1 IPVFG
6 FFVGCES
13 SGSTTCP
20 FTIIVYGH
28 PWVAAHRN
36 IERRGWCSGRRLGE
50 CRMSGLNYHNPVPLY
65 VDENM
70 AGTVPEKSRYVLVH
84 VSNDDVP
91 VHNIDYPMLIP
102 YCGEYT
108 IGKRIKRRNIVC
120 WYAKLDFISIY
131 TPKLMSIVGGYISGN
146 IRSGMTVENHRDF
159 YMEFDKVIFNKV
171 TSDEIRELNEYV
183 RSLDVTKITG
193 DHHLFVNRQEVDTLL
208 EEAMNLGKYND
219 RLAALMVLK
228 DVASRIGIDNRV
240 SFITHLVYILI
251 APPHAFVH
259 LLSLIG
265 ESTDAEDYASILK
278 RESGAAKQLQ
288 TVFRSDLA
296 SLYELNVLV
305 NRVDSVVDWNKEI
318 DHRTNVKAVGIS
330 TEDVYKISTEIFKD
344 AVREGRYPQRL
355 EWQDYWVQR
364 WSAMP
369 NGSVI
374 SQYDED
380 IAIKKLLPFSARV
393 KSAWFAAKTESNYDY
408 WLKRTPQIYASTS
421 TKYEWGKVRALYGCD
436 VTSFLHSDFGMTN
449 CEDILPSYFPV
460 GRKAN
465 EKYVRESI
473 EKFRETVPVCFD
485 YDDFNSQHSTSS
497 MRTVLQAWLDV
508 NQKYLTEEQV
518 NSVEWTRDS
527 LDSILARFNS
537 SGDTISLSGTLMSG
551 WRLTSFMNTVLNRVY
566 LVKANLFKHLVY
578 ALHNGDDM
586 FGGAV
591 NMAKAVAIIR
601 DAKAIGVRAQVSK
614 TNLGTIGEF
623 LRVDTRAID
632 PTNAQYLSRS
642 VATLVHGRVE
652 SSAPNDLRELVSAII
667 TRSEEVISRGGDFRL
682 INKLTQKTLDFAAR
696 LFNVDN
702 TIIDTMLSNHPVQGG
717 MNKDA
722 PVHLW
727 RIERRTEPFERETLL
742 ARYSLIA
749 PGLFNYV
756 DRVKEQF
763 GVSENLI
770 DKEELLYRAGVSL
783 EKSRVYYELVIETTL
798 GMDIYRALHGVW
810 KSPGY
815 VAPIAKIR
823 SLGLIPAKELRN
835 LNSVPAHLI
844 RTARNP
850 ILMMGTIF

>member
-1 IPVFG
+1 
-6 FFVGCES
+6 
-13 SGSTTCP
+13 
-20 FTIIVYGH
+20 
-28 PWVAAHRN
+28 
-36 IERRGWCSGRRLGE
+36 
-50 CRMSGLNYHNPVPLY
+50 MSGLKYHNPVPLY
-65 VDENM
+65 IDENL
-70 AGTVPEKSRYVLVH
+70 AGTVPEKSKFVLVH

-91 VHNIDYPMLIP
+91 VHDVEYPMWIP
-102 YCGEYT
+102 YCKEYT
-108 IGKRIKRRNIVC
+108 VGLRIKRRNIVC
-120 WYAKLDFISIY
+120 WYAKLDNISIY

-146 IRSGMTVENHRDF
+146 LRSGMTKENHHDF
-159 YMEFDKVIFNKV
+159 YTVYDQIICSKV
-171 TSDEIRELNEYV
+171 TKREIDELNDYV
-183 RSLDVTKITG
+183 KSLSVTKITG
-193 DHHLFVNRQEVDTLL
+193 DHHLFVNRQEVEVLL
-208 EEAMNLGKYND
+208 NEALKLNCYND
-219 RLAALMVLK
+219 RLSALMALK
-228 DVASRIGIDNRV
+228 EAASRIGIDNRV
-240 SFITHLVYILI
+240 SFITHLVYILV
-251 APPHAFVH
+251 APPHAYVH
-259 LLSLIG
+259 LMSLVG

-305 NRVDSVVDWNKEI
+305 NRVDAEVDWETELE
-318 DHRTNVKAVGIS
+318 HRTNVKAVGIS
-330 TEDVYKISTEIFKD
+330 TEDVYKISSEIFND

-355 EWQDYWVQR
+355 DWHDYWEQR
-364 WSAMP
+364 WSSMP

-374 SQYDED
+374 SQYPED
-380 IAIKKLLPFSARV
+380 LAIKRLLPYSARV

-408 WLKRTPQIYASTS
+408 WYKRTPQIYASTS

-436 VTSFLHSDFGMTN
+436 VTSFLHSDYGMTN
-449 CEDILPSYFPV
+449 CEDMLPSYFPV

-473 EKFRETVPVCFD
+473 EKFRDTVPVCFD
-485 YDDFNSQHSTSS
+485 YDDFNSQHSVSS

-508 NQKYLTEEQV
+508 NKKYLTDDQIL
-518 NSVEWTRDS
+518 SVEWTRDS
-527 LDSILARFNS
+527 LNSIVARFNS
-537 SGDTISLSGTLMSG
+537 TGETVSLTGTLMSG

-566 LVKANLFKHLVY
+566 LVKANLFEHLVY

-591 NMAKAVAIIR
+591 NMAKAVALIR

-623 LRVDTRAID
+623 LRVDTRAVD
-632 PTNAQYLSRS
+632 PSNAQYLSRS

-652 SSAPNDLRELVSAII
+652 SSAPNDLRELVSAIN
-667 TRSEEVISRGGDFRL
+667 TRCDEVTKRGGDSRL
-682 INKLTQKTLDFAAR
+682 INKILQKSLNFAAS
-696 LFNVDN
+696 LFKVDN
-702 TIIDTMLSNHPVQGG
+702 SIIENMMQFHPVQGG

-722 PVHLW
+722 SVQPW
-727 RIERRTEPFERETLL
+727 RIERMTEPVERKIILE
-742 ARYSLIA
+742 RYSLIE
-749 PGLFNYV
+749 PGLYNYV
-756 DRVKEQF
+756 DKVKEQF
-763 GVSENLI
+763 GVSEELI
-770 DKEELLYRAGVSL
+770 DKEELLYRAGISL
-783 EKSRVYYELVIETTL
+783 EKTRVYYEIVIETTL

-850 ILMMGTIF
+850 VLMMSTIF